1 MRLRLRLEIKLLQNL
16 HYEVSGNG
24 APLVLVHGL
33 GSASTVWKPVR
44 GLLNQ
49 HFTVITVDL
58 PGHGKTPY
66 QKGQAMDPNSFAHYV
81 LDQVSR
87 IGVETFHL
95 AGNSLGGWVAL
106 EMAATASD
114 RVQSLTGLAPAGLWL
129 NPYNAR
135 YPGTAIARFL
145 ARYTSKFAPT
155 ALHFEAARRLGFSE
169 VSPRWREL
177 SYETCLDAA
186 FAMAGAEGYY
196 PAWDGM
202 LMKRF
207 DKYIPDSVPVTI
219 IFGDTDRTLPATTC
233 QERSLAPNHAKW
245 IIFSETGHA
254 PMWDSP
260 IDVVDEIK
268 KNAAQAQ

>member
-1 MRLRLRLEIKLLQNL
+1 MQRLNSQI
-16 HYEVSGNG
+16 SGNG
-24 APLVLVHGL
+24 QPLVLVHGL
-33 GSASTVWKPVR
+33 GSASSVWKPIR

-49 HFTVITVDL
+49 NFEVITVDL

-66 QKGQAMDPNSFAHYV
+66 QDGQPMDPHSLGQYV
-81 LDQVSR
+81 FDELTQL
-87 IGVETFHL
+87 GYEKFHL
-95 AGNSLGGWVAL
+95 VGNSLGGWVAL
-106 EMAATASD
+106 EMASSSPE
-114 RVQSLTGLAPAGLWL
+114 RVMSLTALAPAGLWL

-135 YPGTAIARFL
+135 YPGTALARFL
-145 ARYTSKFAPT
+145 ARNTIKFAPT

-186 FAMAGAEGYY
+186 LAMSGSEGYF

-207 DKYIPDSVPVTI
+207 DSQIPNTLPTTI

-233 QERSLAPNHAKW
+233 QERSLAPSHAKW
-245 IIFSETGHA
+245 IVFPNTGHA

-260 IDVVDEIK
+260 FDVADEIK
-268 KNAAQAQ
+268 KNAQLA